1 MRDDH
6 RRWRRVLV
14 ALALLGGLAAVGPPG
29 PAVARVQPA
38 EADDV
43 RDYIVVLRDRHD
55 VPEVARRHAA
65 DYQARVAR
73 TYSRALAGYSA
84 RIPDRLVARLRAD
97 PRVAFVAPDLP
108 VALQGTV
115 ALNGDTAP
123 AGVRRIEAVTGA
135 GARQASNA
143 NVAVFDTGIDLRH
156 PDLDARAG
164 KNCMA
169 EGVPPDDDHGHGTHV
184 AGTIA
189 AANNGL
195 GVVGVAPGT
204 AVYAVKVLNSAGS
217 GSVSHLLCGIDW
229 LAANGGRLNIRIA
242 NLSLAVSPAYN
253 DDNCGRSN
261 SDPLHT
267 AICNA
272 TAAGITF
279 VAAAGNQGGDVASVA
294 PDNYPEVLA
303 AVGMVDTDGRPGG
316 TGGVSCSGR
325 QDDTAMSSSN
335 YAVAQR
341 ELDHLL
347 AAPADCVT
355 STAPGGGL
363 SVKVGTSMASAHVTG
378 SVALCIGDGAPG
390 PCAGKPPREVI
401 RQMRSDAAARS
412 ASAPGYG
419 FAGDSASPRN
429 GRNYGYLVWNGGAA
443 VTTTTTSTS
452 TTSTSTTT
460 RLVATTTT
468 LTATA
473 TTTAPPA
480 TSTTVPPTTVPATTT
495 TTAPTATGR
504 MSGQCQQ
511 LLELRSQFVGVSDFA
526 VARIDD
532 ERARVGC

>member
-1 MRDDH
+1 MRDSLGG
-6 RRWRRVLV
+6 WRRVLV
-14 ALALLGGLAAVGPPG
+14 AVAVLGGMAGVGPPG
-29 PAVARVQPA
+29 PSAARAQPG
-38 EADDV
+38 EADDL

-65 DYQARVAR
+65 DYQARVGR

-108 VALQGTV
+108 VTLQGTV

-229 LAANGGRLNIRIA
+229 LAANGGRLNIRVA

-294 PDNYPEVLA
+294 PANYPEVLA
-303 AVGMVDTDGRPGG
+303 AVGMVDTDGRAGG
-316 TGGVSCSGR
+316 IGGVSCSGR

-390 PCAGKPPREVI
+390 PCAGKSPREVI

-412 ASAPGYG
+412 ASTPGYG

-429 GRNYGYLVWNGGAA
+429 GRNYGHLVWNGAAAA

-452 TTSTSTTT
+452 TTSTTT

-468 LTATA
+468 LATTT
-473 TTTAPPA
+473 TTTAPLA
-480 TSTTVPPTTVPATTT
+480 TTTTVPPTTT
-495 TTAPTATGR
+495 TTAPTATGP